1 MNKKLGQKFDTAS
14 GVVRLSSAAVSSTS
28 TAVPPPP
35 PPQSSQCVVYLQNY
49 IAPAYYKALQNK
61 SFLGLTTC
69 QSHHTQ
75 LCENISSNKG
85 CSRRGVIIE
94 QARNF
99 TKIFKIKQKNL
110 TPTFYLYE
118 RNIKEIKT
126 ALITFSI
133 IMLFIR

>member
-14 GVVRLSSAAVSSTS
+14 GVVSLSSAAVSSSTS
-28 TAVPPPP
+28 TAVPPPPPPP

-49 IAPAYYKALQNK
+49 IAPAYYTGLQNK

-75 LCENISSNKG
+75 LCENISSKKG

-99 TKIFKIKQKNL
+99 TKIF
-110 TPTFYLYE
+110 
-118 RNIKEIKT
+118 
-126 ALITFSI
+126 
-133 IMLFIR
+133 

>member
-35 PPQSSQCVVYLQNY
+35 QSSQCVVYLQNY
-49 IAPAYYKALQNK
+49 IAPAYYTGLQNK

-75 LCENISSNKG
+75 LCENISSKKG
-85 CSRRGVIIE
+85 CSRRRVIIE

-99 TKIFKIKQKNL
+99 TKIF
-110 TPTFYLYE
+110 
-118 RNIKEIKT
+118 
-126 ALITFSI
+126 
-133 IMLFIR
+133 

>member
-28 TAVPPPP
+28 TAVPSP

-49 IAPAYYKALQNK
+49 RAPAYYKALQNSK

-85 CSRRGVIIE
+85 CSRRGLIIE

-99 TKIFKIKQKNL
+99 TKIF
-110 TPTFYLYE
+110 
-118 RNIKEIKT
+118 
-126 ALITFSI
+126 
-133 IMLFIR
+133 

>member
-35 PPQSSQCVVYLQNY
+35 QSSQCVVYLQNY
-49 IAPAYYKALQNK
+49 RAPAYYKALQNSK

-99 TKIFKIKQKNL
+99 TKIF
-110 TPTFYLYE
+110 
-118 RNIKEIKT
+118 
-126 ALITFSI
+126 
-133 IMLFIR
+133 

>member
-14 GVVRLSSAAVSSTS
+14 GVVRLSSAAVSSSTS

-49 IAPAYYKALQNK
+49 IALAYYKALQNSK

-69 QSHHTQ
+69 HSHHTQ

-99 TKIFKIKQKNL
+99 TKIFKIKQKISYINFL
-110 TPTFYLYE
+110 LHT
-118 RNIKEIKT
+118 
-126 ALITFSI
+126 
-133 IMLFIR
+133 

>member
-94 QARNF
+94 KARNF
-99 TKIFKIKQKNL
+99 TKIFKIKQKKKL
-110 TPTFYLYE
+110 TPTFYYKLSY
-118 RNIKEIKT
+118 
-126 ALITFSI
+126 L
-133 IMLFIR
+133 